1 MYENNFLDPAY
12 ITPEEQQILDGDI
25 AVQKNLYT
33 SKQDFVV
40 ESDKFLKHS
49 EDDITLRRHTRFVD
63 FPKHKHDYVEI
74 FYCLSGSVT
83 HVINEEEIRLR
94 SGELLF
100 MNQHIEHAVI
110 ACGQEDLGIN
120 IIIRPAYFQNILTLI
135 NKNNILADFII
146 NALEGDSC
154 VGQYL
159 YFTVSDN
166 PCIQNLIHNAVFL
179 LLQQPQNWHKLSEHT
194 FALLFMHILSNAE
207 NILLDQKDE
216 QSNVLMVVVR
226 RYLAEHYDTGTLH
239 ELAAQIGY
247 TPSSLSR
254 MIKKYSGTTF
264 KEIQTKQRMRVA
276 MNQLSHT
283 ALPVSEIA
291 LSVGYENQN
300 FFYKQFKKMYDMTP
314 NEARLKSRQ

>member
-1 MYENNFLDPAY
+1 MYENSFLNPAY

-40 ESDKFLKHS
+40 ESNKFLEHS

-94 SGELLF
+94 PGELLF

-135 NKNNILADFII
+135 NKDNILADFII

-207 NILLDQKDE
+207 NILLDQKV
-216 QSNVLMVVVR
+216 SV
-226 RYLAEHYDTGTLH
+226 
-239 ELAAQIGY
+239 
-247 TPSSLSR
+247 
-254 MIKKYSGTTF
+254 SG
-264 KEIQTKQRMRVA
+264 V
-276 MNQLSHT
+276 
-283 ALPVSEIA
+283 
-291 LSVGYENQN
+291 
-300 FFYKQFKKMYDMTP
+300 
-314 NEARLKSRQ
+314 

>member
-1 MYENNFLDPAY
+1 M
-12 ITPEEQQILDGDI
+12 
-25 AVQKNLYT
+25 
-33 SKQDFVV
+33 
-40 ESDKFLKHS
+40 
-49 EDDITLRRHTRFVD
+49 D

-94 SGELLF
+94 PGELLF

-239 ELAAQIGY
+239 ELAAQIDGIV
-247 TPSSLSR
+247 LSDNSICNIFHLN
-254 MIKKYSGTTF
+254 MYMAMKDTVVGLNQSPVDYYHITY
-264 KEIQTKQRMRVA
+264 QTCV
-276 MNQLSHT
+276 
-283 ALPVSEIA
+283 E
-291 LSVGYENQN
+291 E
-300 FFYKQFKKMYDMTP
+300 
-314 NEARLKSRQ
+314 

>member
-12 ITPEEQQILDGDI
+12 ITPEEQQILDGNI

-40 ESDKFLKHS
+40 ESDKFLEHS

-83 HVINEEEIRLR
+83 HVINEEEICLR
-94 SGELLF
+94 PGELLF

-135 NKNNILADFII
+135 NKDNILADFII

-166 PCIQNLIHNAVFL
+166 R
-179 LLQQPQNWHKLSEHT
+179 SE
-194 FALLFMHILSNAE
+194 E
-207 NILLDQKDE
+207 
-216 QSNVLMVVVR
+216 R
-226 RYLAEHYDTGTLH
+226 RVGKECR
-239 ELAAQIGY
+239 
-247 TPSSLSR
+247 SR
-254 MIKKYSGTTF
+254 WSPY
-264 KEIQTKQRMRVA
+264 
-276 MNQLSHT
+276 H
-283 ALPVSEIA
+283 
-291 LSVGYENQN
+291 
-300 FFYKQFKKMYDMTP
+300 
-314 NEARLKSRQ
+314 

>member
-12 ITPEEQQILDGDI
+12 ITPEEQQILDGNVS
-25 AVQKNLYT
+25 VQRDLYT
-33 SKQDFVV
+33 DKKDFVV
-40 ESDKFLKHS
+40 ESEKFLEHS
-49 EDDITLRRHTRFVD
+49 GDDITLRRHTRFVD

-94 SGELLF
+94 PGELLF

-110 ACGQEDLGIN
+110 SCGKEDLGIN

-135 NKNNILADFII
+135 NKDNILADFII

-179 LLQQPQNWHKLSEHT
+179 LLQQPQNWHRLSEQT

-207 NILLDQKDE
+207 NILLDQKDD

-226 RYLAEHYDTGTLH
+226 RYLMEHYDTGTLH
-239 ELAAQIGY
+239 ELAGQIGY

-264 KEIQTKQRMRVA
+264 KEIQTRQRMRVA
-276 MNQLSHT
+276 MNQLTHT
-283 ALPVSEIA
+283 TLPVSEIA

-314 NEARLKSRQ
+314 NAARLKSHQ

>member
-1 MYENNFLDPAY
+1 MTIDMYENGFLDPAY
-12 ITPEEQQILDGDI
+12 ITPEEQQILDGNI

-83 HVINEEEIRLR
+83 HVINEEEICLR
-94 SGELLF
+94 PGELLF

-135 NKNNILADFII
+135 NKDNILADFII

-154 VGQYL
+154 V
-159 YFTVSDN
+159 SI
-166 PCIQNLIHNAVFL
+166 C
-179 LLQQPQNWHKLSEHT
+179 
-194 FALLFMHILSNAE
+194 
-207 NILLDQKDE
+207 
-216 QSNVLMVVVR
+216 
-226 RYLAEHYDTGTLH
+226 TLPSPTIP
-239 ELAAQIGY
+239 ASRTSSTMRSSFCY
-247 TPSSLSR
+247 SSLRTGISSR
-254 MIKKYSGTTF
+254 NTP
-264 KEIQTKQRMRVA
+264 
-276 MNQLSHT
+276 
-283 ALPVSEIA
+283 LPCCSCI
-291 LSVGYENQN
+291 S
-300 FFYKQFKKMYDMTP
+300 
-314 NEARLKSRQ
+314 